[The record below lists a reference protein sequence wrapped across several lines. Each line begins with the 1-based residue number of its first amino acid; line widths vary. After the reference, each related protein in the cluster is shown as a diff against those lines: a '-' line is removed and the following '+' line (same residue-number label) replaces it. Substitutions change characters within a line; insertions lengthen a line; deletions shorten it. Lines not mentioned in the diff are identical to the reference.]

1 MKRRTTLYIVF
12 CSSVLFCLLLIWIIY
27 SLFTVRKVVIISA
40 TNEFNGL
47 NILYKKNLLLLDEN
61 KITSLLLSQN
71 KIYSNLVIRK
81 KFPDILMIEAKLRV
95 PVAFLINKDRKI
107 FIDHDGIYI
116 PNLINVGET
125 YTEIQIP
132 NLLILNLDNI
142 DWRVLKGVKFAVAA
156 SKNSIPIAKITLDE
170 PFGLYHLFLTGGEE
184 AVCSQE
190 QDPYLIAASLQI
202 IISRFRIEGKII
214 SQIKFQYDK
223 PVVVLKSGEK
233 ITSI

>member
-1 MKRRTTLYIVF
+1 MKRKTIWHLVF
-12 CSSVLFCLLLIWIIY
+12 CSSILLCLLLVWIIY
-27 SLFTVRKVVIISA
+27 SLFTVRKAEIISVV
-40 TNEFNGL
+40 NEFNGL
-47 NILYKKNLLLLDEN
+47 NMLYNKNLLLLDEN

-81 KFPDILMIEAKLRV
+81 KFPDILMIDTKLRV
-95 PVAFLINKDRKI
+95 PVAYLINKSRKI

-116 PNLINVGET
+116 PNLSNESET

-142 DWRVLKGVKFAVAA
+142 DWRVLKAVKLAVAA
-156 SKNSIPIAKITLDE
+156 SKNSIPIARISLDE
-170 PFGLYHLFLTGGEE
+170 PSGLYHLFLAGGEE
-184 AVCSQE
+184 AISSQE
-190 QDPYLIAASLQI
+190 QYPYLIAASLQI